1 MKVKNIVFPKL
12 LTFSF
17 QQTKEILNLFQILFS
32 QLIKNLNIK
41 DIKIAKYNLNND
53 LYNKNLESEKFLKSK
68 ENRNKL
74 LASLIILEE
83 MKNFNKIDEEFKILN
98 NKPSVLKMASDF
110 NIDSVLFFMFKI
122 SKSGKKIENNPI
134 EKKENIS
141 SWKKIPFKN
150 ENGFL
155 NPDAKNKN
163 IDLNKEKFSTL
174 MNEKIFQGSYNIL
187 QFKNSEKKIILGL
200 KFPKEVKKEIKETNI
215 NKNLSNEGKIYKNK
229 YLEIANEKLK
239 IDNIKEIPQQRF
251 IGLKKSLYIIYNLT
265 KNNNKNDK
273 LSNIQNPKEI
283 LSNNTN
289 QTTQFLLNHSSKL
302 SINQF
307 KSINQSEIKSL
318 HLKDFQFFNENEN
331 KLKKIFR
338 ENCEFVYDKKIEKS
352 FHSEF
357 VIFVNKSGVND
368 IHYIRN
374 LNKNL
379 DFNKTDLNNLSQFI
393 KNMVLEIH
401 PEGEK
406 RAFVKLEPPE
416 LGSLD
421 VKIDLH
427 QDQVKI
433 IIKVEKPEIIQ
444 DLKHHYLQI
453 KTGLEEAGLHLKE
466 FYIFIGGDME
476 GQQFTKYFN
485 KEQRYFKNYPPR
497 NSLKAINHNSYN
509 KSLISKLVNMNGT
522 YYYIA

>member
-12 LTFSF
+12 FTFSF

-32 QLIKNLNIK
+32 QLIKNLDIK
-41 DIKIAKYNLNND
+41 NIKIAKYNLIND

-68 ENRNKL
+68 ENRNNL

-83 MKNFNKIDEEFKILN
+83 MKNFNKINEEFKILN

-110 NIDSVLFFMFKI
+110 NIDSGLFFMFKAT
-122 SKSGKKIENNPI
+122 KLGKRIKNNLI
-134 EKKENIS
+134 KKKENIS
-141 SWKKIPFKN
+141 PWKKIPFKN
-150 ENGFL
+150 EKGFL

-174 MNEKIFQGSYNIL
+174 MNEKIFHRSYT
-187 QFKNSEKKIILGL
+187 ILGL
-200 KFPKEVKKEIKETNI
+200 KFSKEVKKEIKETNI

-229 YLEIANEKLK
+229 YLKITKEKFK
-239 IDNIKEIPQQRF
+239 IGNIKEVSQQRF

-265 KNNNKNDK
+265 KNTNKNNK
-273 LSNIQNPKEI
+273 LSNIQNTKEF
-283 LSNNTN
+283 LSNDTN
-289 QTTQFLLNHSSKL
+289 QTNQFLLSCSSKL
-302 SINQF
+302 SISQF

-331 KLKKIFR
+331 RLKKIFR

-352 FHSEF
+352 FHPEF

-368 IHYIRN
+368 IHYIQN
-374 LNKNL
+374 LSKDL
-379 DFNKTDLNNLSQFI
+379 DFNKIDLNNLSQFI

-444 DLKHHYLQI
+444 DLKYHYLQI
-453 KTGLEEAGLHLKE
+453 KTGLEEAGLQLKE

-485 KEQRYFKNYPPR
+485 KEERDFKNYPHA
-497 NSLKAINHNSYN
+497 NSLKVINHNSYN